1 MFKTKLEKLLKDD
14 YTFKRLPETI
24 LIPAP
29 FAGDQEVVKPIAEA
43 TIDDLVFA
51 AQALD
56 KQSDALTTRLYAIRR
71 LYKEARSKGA
81 LGEENILDA
90 LARKG
95 GDQ

>member
-1 MFKTKLEKLLKDD
+1 MFKSKLEKLLKDD

-29 FAGDQEVVKPIAEA
+29 FAGDQDVVKPIAEA

-51 AQALD
+51 VQALD
-56 KQSDALTTRLYAIRR
+56 KQSDALTKTIYAVRSLYRT
-71 LYKEARSKGA
+71 ARQKGA
-81 LGEENILDA
+81 LGGENILDA

-95 GDQ
+95 GAQ